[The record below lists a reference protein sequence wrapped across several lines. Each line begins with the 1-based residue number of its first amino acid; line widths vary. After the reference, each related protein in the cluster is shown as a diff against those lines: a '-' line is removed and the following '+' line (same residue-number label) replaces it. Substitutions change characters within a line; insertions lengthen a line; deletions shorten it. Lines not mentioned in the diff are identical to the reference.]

1 MTDRQDAAVRRPLSR
16 RRFVVAGLG
25 ALLAACTG
33 QVRNEDRAAVGGAP
47 TPAPEPTP
55 SSTPSVSPPP
65 SPALSPSP
73 TETFDVTTTPGG
85 GADLPT
91 GIVPTRITI
100 PAIDVDA
107 ACVELDLR
115 RDEVE
120 VPDFGLAGWWVQ
132 TRRPGEIGP
141 AVMGAHVDSRS
152 GPDVFFRLRDLR
164 RGDTVMVRDED
175 GATRTFVVDL
185 DPIQV
190 DKDDRPP
197 EVFGF
202 GERRPELRLI
212 TCGGDFNPAIGS
224 YDSNIVVFAHDPSFT
239 G

>member
-1 MTDRQDAAVRRPLSR
+1 MTRPPTPLDR
-16 RRFVVAGLG
+16 RRFLTVGLG

-33 QVRNEDRAAVGGAP
+33 RLATEDIAAPPTASPDP
-47 TPAPEPTP
+47 TPAPPDATP
-55 SSTPSVSPPP
+55 SAEP
-65 SPALSPSP
+65 SPSASPSP
-73 TETFDVTTTPGG
+73 EAVTDATAMPDGS
-85 GADLPT
+85 DLPT

-100 PAIDVDA
+100 PAIAVDA

-152 GPDVFFRLRDLR
+152 GPDVFFRLRELR
-164 RGDTVMVRDED
+164 PGDQVTVHDDSGR
-175 GATRTFVVDL
+175 TRTFVVDR
-185 DPIQV
+185 DPVQV
-190 DKDDRPP
+190 DKADRPP

-202 GERRPELRLI
+202 GEARPELRLI
-212 TCGGDFNPAIGS
+212 TCGGDFNPAAGR
-224 YDSNIVVFAHDPSFT
+224 YTDNVVVFAHDPSST